1 LHIIKTRCNQVLSET
16 LWEIDPLVDTD
27 LILAKAGSVK
37 RHLNRVFEKRDI
49 ALGTFL
55 KDIDIQES
63 ILFNIQMAVQ
73 NCIDIA
79 AHIISDEG
87 LGVPGSTNE
96 MFYLLEENGYLDH
109 DITEKMVKAVGLRN
123 LVVHEYSKIDLDRIF
138 EVAQKDITD
147 LNEYLRFI
155 FKKLGLAV

>member
-1 LHIIKTRCNQVLSET
+1 M
-16 LWEIDPLVDTD
+16 VDRD

-37 RHLNRVFEKRDI
+37 RHLNRVFEKRNID
-49 ALGTFL
+49 LKTFL
-55 KDIDIQES
+55 KDIDIQEI

-96 MFYLLEENGYLDH
+96 MFYLLEENGYLNNE
-109 DITEKMVKAVGLRN
+109 ITEKMVKAVGLRN
-123 LVVHEYSKIDLDRIF
+123 LVVHEYGKIDLDRIF
-138 EVAQKDITD
+138 EVAQKDISD
-147 LNEYLRFI
+147 LNEYLKSI
-155 FKKLGLAV
+155 FKKLAITS

>member
-1 LHIIKTRCNQVLSET
+1 M
-16 LWEIDPLVDTD
+16 VDTD

-37 RHLNRVFEKRDI
+37 RHLNRIFEKRDI
-49 ALGTFL
+49 TLGTFL

-87 LGVPGSTNE
+87 FGVPGSTNE
-96 MFYLLEENGYLDH
+96 MFYLLEENGYLDNE
-109 DITEKMVKAVGLRN
+109 ITEKMVKAVGLRN
-123 LVVHEYSKIDLDRIF
+123 LVVHEYSKIDLERIF

-147 LNEYLRFI
+147 LNEYLRCI
-155 FKKLGLAV
+155 FNKLGLSGK

>member
-1 LHIIKTRCNQVLSET
+1 V
-16 LWEIDPLVDTD
+16 VDRD

-37 RHLNRVFEKRDI
+37 RHLNRVFEKRNTD
-49 ALGTFL
+49 LRTFL

-96 MFYLLEENGYLDH
+96 MFYLLEENGYLNNE
-109 DITEKMVKAVGLRN
+109 ITEKMVKAVGLRN
-123 LVVHEYSKIDLDRIF
+123 LVVHEYGKIDLDRIF
-138 EVAQKDITD
+138 EVAQKDISD
-147 LNEYLRFI
+147 LNEYLKSI
-155 FKKLGLAV
+155 FKKLAITSYLCLPS